1 MCFEPDTKKKTPVPC
16 PVPLTE
22 LMEELPVVQGRS
34 QPIRVLSRLTIVMSD
49 SSHYRASCPEYRPF
63 DLLAVQPQTDKLFLS
78 ACMTYDVDIICIS
91 VSERLPF
98 FYKRAPVYGALERG
112 VVFEVSYAASI
123 RDATRRRYTLSNA
136 MFHSD
141 VCKGKSVIVSSAAV
155 KALELRGPHDVMNLT
170 QLFGLSDR
178 DGRDAVTTNCRA
190 ALLHGESRKT
200 AGGIIRTFRR
210 AEEQKEEQSPV
221 AKRSRHDAAET
232 KPV

>member
-49 SSHYRASCPEYRPF
+49 SSHY
-63 DLLAVQPQTDKLFLS
+63 S

>member
-1 MCFEPDTKKKTPVPC
+1 PSIFFHLSVAGSWGQ
-16 PVPLTE
+16 L
-22 LMEELPVVQGRS
+22 ELPRSHSTGPHGSFCSGGHEDGLTVQTGPGRS

-141 VCKGKSVIVSSAAV
+141 VCKGKVCESSGS
-155 KALELRGPHDVMNLT
+155 LSFNLHIRT

-190 ALLHGESRKT
+190 ALLHG
-200 AGGIIRTFRR
+200 GL
-210 AEEQKEEQSPV
+210 
-221 AKRSRHDAAET
+221 
-232 KPV
+232 